1 MRIDLT
7 QLTSSQISND
17 PNAKRIGKQDPTVAD
32 PADGGDRT
40 TLTSDSSSV
49 KSLVSTAMNSP
60 AIRQGL
66 VDGLKNSVNSG
77 NYSIDSSAIAS
88 SMIDE
93 HA

>member
-17 PNAKRIGKQDPTVAD
+17 PNAKRIGKQDPIVTD
-32 PADGGDRT
+32 QADGGDRT

-60 AIRQGL
+60 AIRQSL
-66 VDGLKNSVNSG
+66 VDGLKNSVDSG
-77 NYSIDSSAIAS
+77 NYKIDSSAIAS

>member
-7 QLTSSQISND
+7 QLTSSQISSD
-17 PNAKRIGKQDPTVAD
+17 PNAKRIGKQDPPVTDLV
-32 PADGGDRT
+32 DGGDRT

-49 KSLVSTAMNSP
+49 KSLVSTAMSSP

-66 VDGLKNSVNSG
+66 VDDLKKSVNSG
-77 NYSIDSSAIAS
+77 NYGIDSSAIAT